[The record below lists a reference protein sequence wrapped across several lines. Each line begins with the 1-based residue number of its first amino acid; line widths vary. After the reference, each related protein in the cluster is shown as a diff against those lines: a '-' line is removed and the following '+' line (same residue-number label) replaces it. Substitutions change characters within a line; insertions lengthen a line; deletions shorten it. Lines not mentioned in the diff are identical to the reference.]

1 MEHSTKNYCIV
12 GGGSG
17 GHIIPGLTIAENYKQ
32 IHAAKNILF
41 VTSASKL
48 DAKIIN
54 SCTSLI
60 SQHIPLAIT
69 APPLQRP
76 WKLPFWTFKLVRTLM
91 QSYSLL
97 QTTNTDEL
105 ISTGGFVSVPVVI
118 AARLLKI
125 PITLYELNVEPGKAT
140 KFLTRFATTINITFN
155 QTQRYFPH
163 IPCTV
168 VEYPLRKQIKQLN
181 KHTISNKTEKTLLI
195 LGGSQGSISLNNLL
209 FSWIMNKSNVEN
221 LHIIHQTGSHDTRN
235 WNDIYTKLGI
245 KHTVFAFHD
254 ALEKIY
260 PHVDYIICRA
270 GAGTLFEVEHLQI
283 QCLMIPLE
291 TSYTSHQT
299 YNAQAMAE
307 KNPALFHILYETTI
321 RSDITTAH
329 ETINT
334 FIS

>member
-1 MEHSTKNYCIV
+1 MERSTKNYCIV

-17 GHIIPGLTIAENYKQ
+17 GHIIPGLTIAENCKQ
-32 IHAAKNILF
+32 INAAKNILF

-48 DAKIIN
+48 DTDIIN
-54 SCTSLI
+54 SYTSLLT
-60 SQHIPLAIT
+60 QHIPLTIT
-69 APPLQRP
+69 PPPFQKP
-76 WKLPFWTFKLVRTLM
+76 WKLPLWIIQLLRAIIR
-91 QSYSLL
+91 SYSLL
-97 QTTNTDEL
+97 QTTNTNEL
-105 ISTGGFVSVPVVI
+105 ISTGGFVSVPVVL

-168 VEYPLRKQIKQLN
+168 VEYPLRRQIKQLN
-181 KHTISNKTEKTLLI
+181 KHTISNNSEKTLLI

-209 FSWIMNKSNVEN
+209 FSWIINKNNVEN
-221 LHIIHQTGSHDTRN
+221 LHIIHQTGSHDTRD

-245 KHTVFAFHD
+245 KHTVFTFHD
-254 ALEKIY
+254 TLEKIY
-260 PHVDYIICRA
+260 PQVDYIICRA

-283 QCLMIPLE
+283 PCLMIPLE

-307 KNPALFHILYETTI
+307 KHPALFHILYETTI
-321 RSDITTAH
+321 QSDLTTAH
-329 ETINT
+329 EIINK
-334 FIS
+334 FMS